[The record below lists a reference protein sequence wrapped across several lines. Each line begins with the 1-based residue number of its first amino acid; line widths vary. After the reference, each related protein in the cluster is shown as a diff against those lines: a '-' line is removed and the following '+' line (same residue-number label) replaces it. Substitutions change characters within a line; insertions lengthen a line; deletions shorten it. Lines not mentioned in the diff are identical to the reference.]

1 MVMTYAAQFSE
12 AAEDFATT
20 LALHNA
26 AMDDM
31 RKING
36 AYKAR
41 REEDAKEIEY
51 QRNNLTWIIGNDDA
65 PAADRAAA
73 KQKLAQLEFH
83 ACLPTV
89 AERADYQDAR
99 ERAEKY
105 AHELESHRD
114 DLIAARKALKDAIAE
129 AEKRTLQNEH
139 AAQAWISTHLDH
151 YPRKL

>member
-1 MVMTYAAQFSE
+1 MVITYATQFDDC
-12 AAEDFATT
+12 AESFLDT
-20 LALHNA
+20 LALYNA

-41 REEDAKEIEY
+41 RDADSRDVAR
-51 QRNNLTWIIGNDDA
+51 QREHLTWVMGYEDF
-65 PAADRAAA
+65 PAADRAEA
-73 KQKLAQLEFH
+73 KRKLAQLEFH
-83 ACLPTV
+83 SCLPTLE
-89 AERADYQDAR
+89 ERTEYQDAR

-105 AHELESHRD
+105 AHDLEYHRD
-114 DLIAARKALKDAIAE
+114 DLIAARKALKEAIAE
-129 AEKRTLQNEH
+129 AEKRTLQYEQ